1 MWITKFKIVQNK
13 LGTYSKRIYFCIL
26 IAKQRYFKDMTLTN
40 AIWNLLDTDRK
51 LVFEVALALNTSEA
65 NVLRRIEARS
75 DNLTKIAAIKAI
87 EKYTGLPQDEII
99 ETTNATA

>member
-1 MWITKFKIVQNK
+1 
-13 LGTYSKRIYFCIL
+13 
-26 IAKQRYFKDMTLTN
+26 MTLTN

-87 EKYTGLPQDEII
+87 EKYTGLQEDEII
-99 ETTNATA
+99 ETVKA